1 MSVAREFLTDEQV
14 IKEIE
19 RLKGS
24 DYVRLAEKE
33 SRLKTERLR
42 KRMYQLRWLENRGKK
57 LSEAGVT
64 LDNMEAW
71 MQAVDAETGVP
82 QETEE

>member
-1 MSVAREFLTDEQV
+1 
-14 IKEIE
+14 
-19 RLKGS
+19 
-24 DYVRLAEKE
+24 
-33 SRLKTERLR
+33 
-42 KRMYQLRWLENRGKK
+42 MYQLRWLENRGKK

-71 MQAVDAETGVP
+71 MQAMDAETGVP